1 MLPSGN
7 DAAQAICDSLGV
19 LCFRRLRETEPD
31 HFKRL
36 SAKSFSNYGKFF
48 IDEMNK
54 NAQRL
59 GLLSTYYANA
69 HGLASKANQSSAL
82 DVAVVAAE
90 GLARFGAFKA
100 AVTAR

>member
-19 LCFRRLRETEPD
+19 VCFRKLKDIDPV

-36 SAKSFSNYGKFF
+36 SSKNFTNYGKFF

-54 NAQRL
+54 NAQSL
-59 GLLSTYYANA
+59 GMCSTYYANS
-69 HGLASKANQSSAL
+69 HGLMNKANQSSAL
-82 DVAVVAAE
+82 DVAIVTAE
-90 GLARFGAFKA
+90 GLNLFEMFK
-100 AVTAR
+100 TAITAK